1 MHATARTALG
11 RLMALM
17 MTGALALMATVALSS
32 SVSAEDLENTS
43 DDVIAD
49 IEAQDW
55 PEYGLGDQHP
65 DIAAAKYLL
74 QEVGFDPHLSE
85 DAPSEFD
92 GKMEASV
99 SAFQNSRGLEDTG
112 RLDQDT
118 WAALSGEVFGE
129 WGVGSSSG
137 DAVKAIQFLLNAKFY
152 AHHEVDGEY
161 TDLTAGAVTEAQ
173 EYFDI
178 AADGIVGPITWR
190 ALVTYDDYDR

>member
-1 MHATARTALG
+1 MHATAKTALG
-11 RLMALM
+11 RLMALL

-74 QEVGFDPHLSE
+74 QEIGFDPHLNE
-85 DAPSEFD
+85 DSPSEFD
-92 GKMEASV
+92 AKTEAAV
-99 SAFQNSRGLEDTG
+99 SAFQNSRGLEDNG

-118 WAALSGEVFGE
+118 WTALSDGVFGE
-129 WGVGSSSG
+129 WGLGSSG
-137 DAVKAIQFLLNAKFY
+137 DAVKAIQFMLNAKFY
-152 AHHEVDGEY
+152 VHHEVDGEY
-161 TDLTAGAVTEAQ
+161 RDITEGAVTEAQ
-173 EYFDI
+173 EHFEI